1 MALTQDRARL
11 GHRGEL
17 HLRAADAVSK
27 AAKRFDIEPPK
38 LEATD
43 AADRAAVRP
52 LSAPKS
58 AVGNPYV
65 FPGSLRGRRRARD
78 KAPGL
83 PTFNSFSKA
92 RADLDKKL
100 ADVPHWT
107 LHDLRRTARSLM
119 SKAGVRPDI
128 AERVL
133 GRAIVGVEGVYD
145 RHDYADE
152 KAEALKQLAS
162 QVEIII
168 NPPEGN
174 VVPLRR

>member
-52 LSAPKS
+52 LSAQKS

-92 RADLDKKL
+92 KADLDKKL

-128 AERVL
+128 AVSGGYPQSSSRCLNSTQAEFFAPPSSKLV
-133 GRAIVGVEGVYD
+133 RACGLFPGP
-145 RHDYADE
+145 R
-152 KAEALKQLAS
+152 
-162 QVEIII
+162 
-168 NPPEGN
+168 
-174 VVPLRR
+174 